1 MWTPGAPYPFP
12 SHLWARGAPLCFR
25 STPPGRTE
33 ARGGPAARGFW
44 RICAQR
50 PTPPRA
56 SPPHRGA
63 PRAPARLA
71 PRRAP
76 RPSCHPA
83 SHLLFHRM
91 ILAAPGLRS
100 GLQPRGRRGGDEDRR
115 GRAAEPLTRW
125 REDAVQM
132 RGGRARLSGDC
143 TVHTGQHTEHRHGS
157 AAWRGTKNGLGSASP
172 YHHLP
177 GIALQLIVR
186 SQWLGKLER
195 NQQMLPLLC
204 SAAVLGALLQWRTE
218 RYRASPR
225 KGGMALT
232 QNPCDIS
239 HAHTSINQCALP
251 CQPGSVGGCGSGRPK
266 ARAYANPS
274 KSLLSK

>member
-1 MWTPGAPYPFP
+1 MPLRARRALPFP
-12 SHLWARGAPLCFR
+12 VSSLGAGRASVLPLHA
-25 STPPGRTE
+25 SGAHGGAGRTRGPRLLE
-33 ARGGPAARGFW
+33 NLCSAPHASARLA
-44 RICAQR
+44 
-50 PTPPRA
+50 PTQ
-56 SPPHRGA
+56 SA
-63 PRAPARLA
+63 PRAPAHLV

-76 RPSCHPA
+76 RPSFHTA
-83 SHLLFHRM
+83 SHLLFHGM
-91 ILAAPGLRS
+91 ISAAPGLRS
-100 GLQPRGRRGGDEDRR
+100 GLQPRRRRGGDEDRR

-125 REDAVQM
+125 REDAAQM
-132 RGGRARLSGDC
+132 RGGRARL
-143 TVHTGQHTEHRHGS
+143 HTGQRRHGR
-157 AAWRGTKNGLGSASP
+157 AAWRGTKNVFGSASP
-172 YHHLP
+172 YRSLP
-177 GIALQLIVR
+177 GIAQLLIVR

-225 KGGMALT
+225 KGVMALT